1 MTLDRLRALGI
12 QLRHHRPG
20 GQKTLCPRCSA
31 TRRKKREPCL
41 YVKILQ
47 NARGALVARWHC
59 YNGSCGWKGTTQT
72 DEYNPKEWRKTA
84 KKRAQPVGGIAR
96 RPAETSGISARR
108 RGVAAVAGAAG
119 PARPA
124 PSRAAFAQAFKR
136 L

>member
-41 YVKILQ
+41 YVKILED
-47 NARGALVARWHC
+47 ARGALVARWHC
-59 YNGSCGWKGTTQT
+59 YNGSCGWKGTIQT

-84 KKRAQPVGGIAR
+84 KKRALTVGGVELGASPDR
-96 RPAETSGISARR
+96 HRGGRVLAGAGERGRPAT
-108 RGVAAVAGAAG
+108 
-119 PARPA
+119 